1 MEKKTVKRKTTK
13 KSKSNVTASRK
24 NKNSNALE
32 GMQQTNGK
40 VYEYNVKQVRKLE
53 EILET
58 KKTNPFGTSDAR
70 VFNENLAAMNL
81 SDMQEIAVRCG
92 VFPNGNKTILK
103 NKLIKAFKA
112 EGFGNMANI
121 VRSDKRVELD
131 PNNKSHKEII
141 DYLNS

>member
-1 MEKKTVKRKTTK
+1 MEKKTAKRKTTK
-13 KSKSNVTASRK
+13 NSKSKVTASRNNK
-24 NKNSNALE
+24 NKNTLE
-32 GMQQTNGK
+32 GIQQTNGK
-40 VYEYNVKQVRKLE
+40 VYEYDVKQVRKLE

-70 VFNENLAAMNL
+70 VFNENLAGMNL

-92 VFPNGNKTILK
+92 VFPNGNKTILR

-112 EGFGNMANI
+112 EGFGNMANV